1 MDKIE
6 AIEHNERVI
15 RNAMMALVENKL
27 ADPVRLITDQ
37 TYATEQI
44 INYIQAANITRK
56 MLHMPKLYL
65 ISIDE
70 TEWYKITSWIGEL

>member
-37 TYATEQI
+37 TYAIEQI

-56 MLHMPKLYL
+56 MLYMPKLYL

-70 TEWYKITSWIGEL
+70 TEWSEL

>member
-37 TYATEQI
+37 TYAIEQI

-70 TEWYKITSWIGEL
+70 TEWSEL

>member
-15 RNAMMALVENKL
+15 RNAMMVLVENKL

-37 TYATEQI
+37 TYAIEQI

-56 MLHMPKLYL
+56 MLYMPKLYL

-70 TEWYKITSWIGEL
+70 TEWSEL

>member
-65 ISIDE
+65 INIDE
-70 TEWYKITSWIGEL
+70 TE

>member
-15 RNAMMALVENKL
+15 RNAMVALVENKL

-37 TYATEQI
+37 TYAIEQI

-56 MLHMPKLYL
+56 MLYMPKLYL

-70 TEWYKITSWIGEL
+70 TE

>member
-15 RNAMMALVENKL
+15 RNAMMALIENKL

-37 TYATEQI
+37 TYAIEQI

-70 TEWYKITSWIGEL
+70 TEWYKLTSWIGEL